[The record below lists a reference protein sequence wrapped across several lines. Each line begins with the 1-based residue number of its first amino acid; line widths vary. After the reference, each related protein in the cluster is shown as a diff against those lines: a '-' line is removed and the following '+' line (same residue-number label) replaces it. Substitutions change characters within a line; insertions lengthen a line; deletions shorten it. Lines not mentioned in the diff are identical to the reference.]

1 MLKQEIKK
9 VKQQHEQ
16 ILKVEQDN
24 NSDQQK
30 LIADLT
36 IENESLL
43 AKAARLS
50 ENLRELARELEFMRE
65 SKEKLEREN
74 VYLNKKQKDLTTE
87 NQNLAKSLLVPTVNQ
102 RLDQNITY
110 TNNDLRRLSASSS
123 SFLAGSNPYRRN

>member
-1 MLKQEIKK
+1 
-9 VKQQHEQ
+9 
-16 ILKVEQDN
+16 
-24 NSDQQK
+24 
-30 LIADLT
+30 
-36 IENESLL
+36 
-43 AKAARLS
+43 
-50 ENLRELARELEFMRE
+50 MRE